1 MRVAIPIDNG
11 DGTQTVKYENTGY
24 NAATVALATLIG
36 GSAGQLLGAN
46 ATAAALAAQKLRR
59 TTIRRTT

>member
-1 MRVAIPIDNG
+1 M
-11 DGTQTVKYENTGY
+11 KYENTGY

-46 ATAAALAAQKLRR
+46 ATAAALTAQKLRR